1 MGLTVSSNPAASG
14 TTVIYTGTLVPLE
27 PVSTEF
33 RFHIEDIAA
42 GPGATCTP
50 VDQCEIDGITPRWT
64 LPSLTGPTTFTFTT
78 GATPGATA
86 RLFVDSVGTDCI
98 GACPPTVRLIRPTLT
113 VGISYSGP
121 PVVTTGSTLHV
132 SVTGRTDAGPASV
145 LFDIHLPAGLTAPTN
160 VQPVGA
166 AWIESSRDIEFA
178 ADIDEPVTVTFDTVV
193 TAPNGTKIDLTADL
207 RQSDGYGDGSSTLAV
222 SVGSSIPPAPGVARL
237 AGADRYAT
245 SAAISRATSPTSR
258 PMMTFIATGLN
269 FPDALA
275 AGPAAYV
282 LGGQVLLVGRD
293 GIPAAVAGEL
303 ARLRPS
309 QIRVLGGSAVVSDAV
324 LNALK
329 AYSHNPVIRLAGM
342 TRYDTAAKVAD
353 TAFEDYT
360 GRVFIA
366 SGAGFPDALAG
377 GAAAGAEAAPIV
389 LSTATGLPAQSVVAL
404 GSMNPT
410 GFVLLG
416 GTGVL
421 GPAVVAQLMSLRPDV
436 PIERWAGADRYATS
450 AEIARRAF
458 PSGAETVYVAN
469 GGNFPDALSGGPS
482 AMVSEAPVLL
492 ARRDC
497 LPQSVY
503 DRLQSLDPDRIVL
516 LGGTGVLSPSVLTTI
531 CA

>member
-1 MGLTVSSNPAASG
+1 
-14 TTVIYTGTLVPLE
+14 
-27 PVSTEF
+27 
-33 RFHIEDIAA
+33 
-42 GPGATCTP
+42 
-50 VDQCEIDGITPRWT
+50 
-64 LPSLTGPTTFTFTT
+64 
-78 GATPGATA
+78 
-86 RLFVDSVGTDCI
+86 
-98 GACPPTVRLIRPTLT
+98 
-113 VGISYSGP
+113 
-121 PVVTTGSTLHV
+121 
-132 SVTGRTDAGPASV
+132 
-145 LFDIHLPAGLTAPTN
+145 
-160 VQPVGA
+160 
-166 AWIESSRDIEFA
+166 
-178 ADIDEPVTVTFDTVV
+178 
-193 TAPNGTKIDLTADL
+193 
-207 RQSDGYGDGSSTLAV
+207 
-222 SVGSSIPPAPGVARL
+222 
-237 AGADRYAT
+237 
-245 SAAISRATSPTSR
+245 
-258 PMMTFIATGLN
+258 
-269 FPDALA
+269 
-275 AGPAAYV
+275 
-282 LGGQVLLVGRD
+282 
-293 GIPAAVAGEL
+293 
-303 ARLRPS
+303 
-309 QIRVLGGSAVVSDAV
+309 
-324 LNALK
+324 
-329 AYSHNPVIRLAGM
+329 M